1 MATKIIGIV
10 LAVFLVV
17 FAAVSYIGVYADY
30 SDGFRAGNIIKFSK
44 KGYVFKT
51 HEGQLQL
58 GNSNT
63 LWDFSADD
71 TPDVVKQIE
80 EATEGG
86 YRVKVYYHEKYYQLD
101 YRGDTKYMVY
111 KVEKIE

>member
-111 KVEKIE
+111 RVEKIE